1 MSDNNPLDVATKI
14 TSLFQI
20 ITQAAQTYLKNVECF
35 IYNQYPDKLMVLVDF
50 IINVTKICF
59 DKRVFDKK
67 DLVIQDML
75 RKCLAIRQFLDTHHN
90 SIAKFAPLPAKPKK
104 AAFVNLFS
112 ISWLFK
118 LTIYIPFF
126 ISRAN
131 HILKILTKPIYQCM
145 EHRSRNKSNKICL
158 MFQKVLTMVLH

>member
-1 MSDNNPLDVATKI
+1 MSNHNSSEVAMKI

-75 RKCLAIRQFLDTHHN
+75 RKCLAIRQFLDTHQN
-90 SIAKFAPLPAKPKK
+90 SISKFITLPAKPKK
-104 AAFVNLFS
+104 PAFVKVIFY
-112 ISWLFK
+112 F
-118 LTIYIPFF
+118 
-126 ISRAN
+126 
-131 HILKILTKPIYQCM
+131 CM
-145 EHRSRNKSNKICL
+145 
-158 MFQKVLTMVLH
+158 

>member
-1 MSDNNPLDVATKI
+1 MPENNPLDVATKI

-20 ITQAAQTYLKNVECF
+20 VTQAAQTYLKNVECF

-75 RKCLAIRQFLDTHHN
+75 RKCLAIKQFLNNHQH
-90 SIAKFAPLPAKPKK
+90 SISKFTPLPTKPKK
-104 AAFVNLFS
+104 ALFLNVNLFS
-112 ISWLFK
+112 FGDLYF
-118 LTIYIPFF
+118 
-126 ISRAN
+126 N
-131 HILKILTKPIYQCM
+131 
-145 EHRSRNKSNKICL
+145 
-158 MFQKVLTMVLH
+158 

>member
-1 MSDNNPLDVATKI
+1 MSDNNPSNVATKI

-75 RKCLAIRQFLDTHHN
+75 RKCLAIRQFLDAHQN
-90 SIAKFAPLPAKPKK
+90 SMAKFAPLPAKPKK
-104 AAFVNLFS
+104 TVFVKVIFH
-112 ISWLFK
+112 F
-118 LTIYIPFF
+118 LT
-126 ISRAN
+126 
-131 HILKILTKPIYQCM
+131 
-145 EHRSRNKSNKICL
+145 
-158 MFQKVLTMVLH
+158 